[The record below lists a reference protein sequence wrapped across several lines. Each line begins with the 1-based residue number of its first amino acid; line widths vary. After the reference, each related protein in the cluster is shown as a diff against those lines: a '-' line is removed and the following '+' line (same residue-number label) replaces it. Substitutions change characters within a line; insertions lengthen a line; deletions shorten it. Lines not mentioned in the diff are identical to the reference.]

1 MTLQWK
7 ILYKWKN
14 NFLIFHESASH
25 KESSLEKTTGRILLK
40 SFLYEAYS
48 PPFYRKIVFTL

>member
-1 MTLQWK
+1 MENPIQ
-7 ILYKWKN
+7 ICEN

-40 SFLYEAYS
+40 SFLYEAYMLAL
-48 PPFYRKIVFTL
+48 YRKINFMI